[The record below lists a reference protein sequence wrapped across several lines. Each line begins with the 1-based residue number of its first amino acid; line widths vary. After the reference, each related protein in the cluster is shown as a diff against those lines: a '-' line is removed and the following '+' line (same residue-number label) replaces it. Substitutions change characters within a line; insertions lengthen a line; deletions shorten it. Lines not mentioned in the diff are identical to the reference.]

1 MPRAD
6 APSTGIRYADNP
18 AQDRAHGD
26 VQALLDTWA
35 RAVDAADTEAMVAL
49 WQPPA
54 FLLADP
60 DVHAISG
67 NEEVRQ
73 FLGACMGGARGG
85 GTHAEILDL
94 RWPNERVALVDARL
108 GRETWTLTLRRN
120 ERGALVVRVAVLHGA
135 PTPPGQPHH

>member
-1 MPRAD
+1 MPRA
-6 APSTGIRYADNP
+6 AANPGIRYADNP
-18 AQDRAHGD
+18 AQDQAQAD
-26 VQALLDTWA
+26 VQALLDACA
-35 RAVDAADTEAMVAL
+35 RALDAGDTEALVAL

-60 DVHAISG
+60 DVHAIQG

-73 FLGACMGGARGG
+73 FFNAAITRGG
-85 GTHAEILDL
+85 GAEAEILDL
-94 RWPNERVALVDARL
+94 RWPNERVAIVDARL

-120 ERGALVVRVAVLHGA
+120 ERGALVIRVAVLHGA